1 MNEEAAEIL
10 ALKALEWLVG
20 NDELFPVFQG
30 ASGASVESLRTGVQD
45 GDLLI
50 SILDFICMDDRW
62 VLAAAED
69 LNIEPMAFVQIR
81 EALPGG
87 GRPHW
92 T

>member
-1 MNEEAAEIL
+1 MAEIL

-30 ASGASVESLRTGVQD
+30 ASGATVESLRSATDD

-50 SILDFICMDDRW
+50 SVLDFICMDDQW
-62 VLAAAED
+62 VIAASES
-69 LNIEPMAFVQIR
+69 LKIEPLEFAGIR